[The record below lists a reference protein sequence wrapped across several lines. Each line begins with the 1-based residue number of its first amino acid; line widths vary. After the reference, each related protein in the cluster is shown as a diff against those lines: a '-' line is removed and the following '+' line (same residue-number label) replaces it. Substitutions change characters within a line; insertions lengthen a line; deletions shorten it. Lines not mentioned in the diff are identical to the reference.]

1 MPAPEGLVVY
11 ARAAKP
17 SEGLKVIGAW
27 VGMPMPGAEEVGN
40 LVAGESIG
48 NVLDLDQPIEFA
60 MTLKGR
66 EQHGVIS
73 AAVKSLDDAKAAFA
87 KYKLVP
93 VAGQPG
99 ALRIDGLGSPG
110 AGEKKDRDGDDDDN
124 DAHVCELVPAVGS
137 ITRLM
142 CGESDGSLHELAPWL
157 SRTTPRTTFPA
168 DLHVEVHLAPVRP
181 LIGQMRRAL
190 PMLASAGLGIRRSA
204 APELDALLTAAI
216 DDFADFTSDADD
228 MAFDVM
234 LGEPQ
239 GSVAVSAQFRS
250 TTSVMARLA
259 VQHPE
264 RAAAPPA
271 SYWKLPADSDFATF
285 HREIDAA
292 DYDHLRDHLAD
303 ALGGALGKEGMADA
317 DRKAVHDVAAHTLDV
332 FALPSVYGS
341 GLDEGAASKAIAAL
355 HAVKEGDAAA
365 HEAAQLAAAQK
376 MAGWFVVG
384 VDAPA
389 TKLTALEKE
398 WQTTWARPGVA
409 KWIHS
414 KALEAPAPALRLTA
428 VPKGLPAKDAS
439 HLELSVYP
447 PRPAESANDKK
458 ATKRGPTKPITLH
471 AIVVPDGGSSWLV
484 FSADQ
489 DLAVAK
495 AKELLAGS
503 PGLASRA
510 GLASMK
516 DAKVSSG
523 GFFSPRGLTE
533 GNTFLWTL
541 FPNSWRELGRDP
553 LAPLAQSPDH
563 GTTPILFQFVAQAPA
578 AASPSGSF
586 TGNVTVPKAAIEAI
600 VRAAMHH

>member
-1 MPAPEGLVVY
+1 VVY

-17 SEGLKVIGAW
+17 SEGLKVIGGW

-40 LVAGESIG
+40 LVAGESVG

-73 AAVKSLDDAKAAFA
+73 AAVRSLDDAKAAFA

-99 ALRIDGLGSPG
+99 ALRVDGLGNAG
-110 AGEKKDRDGDDDDN
+110 GGAKAGEKGDQDDDDN

-142 CGESDGSLHELAPWL
+142 CGDSEGSLLELAPWL
-157 SRTTPRTTFPA
+157 ARTTPRTTFPS

-190 PMLASAGLGIRRSA
+190 PMLASAGLGIRRSQ

-216 DDFADFTSDADD
+216 DDFADFTSDADELALD
-228 MAFDVM
+228 AM

-239 GSVAVSAQFRS
+239 GSIAVSAQFRS

-259 VQHPE
+259 VEHPE
-264 RAAAPPA
+264 RAAAPPG

-285 HREIDAA
+285 HREIDAS

-317 DRKAVHDVAAHTLDV
+317 DRKAVHDVAAHTLDL
-332 FALPSVYGS
+332 FALPSVYAS
-341 GLDEGAASKAIAAL
+341 GIDADAASKAVLAL
-355 HAVKEGDAAA
+355 HAVKEGDEAGR
-365 HEAAQLAAAQK
+365 EAAQLTAAQK

-384 VDAPA
+384 VDSPA
-389 TKLTALEKE
+389 AKLSALEKE
-398 WQTTWARPGVA
+398 WQTAWARPGVA
-409 KWIHS
+409 KWIHG
-414 KALEAPAPALRLTA
+414 KAIDVPAPTLRLTA

-447 PRPAESANDKK
+447 PRPAEAPNANGKK
-458 ATKRGPTKPITLH
+458 ATKKGPTKPITLH
-471 AIVVPDGGSSWLV
+471 AIVVPDGNSSWLV
-484 FSADQ
+484 FAADV

-495 AKELLAGS
+495 AKEVLAGS
-503 PGLASRA
+503 PGLSGRA

-516 DAKVSSG
+516 DAKISSG
-523 GFFSPRGLTE
+523 GFFSPRGFAE
-533 GNTFLWTL
+533 GNVFLWTL
-541 FPNSWRELGRDP
+541 FPNSWRELRRDP
-553 LAPLAQSPDH
+553 LAVLASAPDH
-563 GTTPILFQFVAQAPA
+563 GTTPILFQLLAQPAA
-578 AASPSGSF
+578 AASPAGSF
-586 TGNVTVPKAAIEAI
+586 SGNVTVPKAAIEAI